1 MRRYPQRRHGNIE
14 QAIKNPLGVEK
25 PGKLLVKFAVPSII
39 AMLVSALYN
48 IVDQIFI
55 GQSVGM
61 LGNAATNVAFPLTTV
76 CTAIALLLGIGGAAN
91 FNLSMG
97 AREEKRASGFI
108 GGSIVLLITCGVVLM
123 LVVRIFLNPMMHAFG
138 ATPDVL
144 EYALTY
150 TGITSF
156 GFPFLIFSTG
166 ASNLIRADGSPKFS
180 MACVLV
186 GAVINTILD
195 PLFIFGFNMGMAGA
209 ALATILGQI
218 VSALFAAYYLIFR
231 FKTTRLRKDAFQVT
245 WSKSRAIMGLGAAAC
260 FNQLA
265 MMAVQIALNNVLTY
279 YGALSVYGSEIPL
292 AVVGIIMKVNMIFM
306 SIIIGIAQGL
316 QPISS
321 FNYGAQKYGRVRE
334 TYRKA
339 ITAATIISICAF
351 LAFQLFPRQIIGIF
365 GAGSEEYFHFAERC
379 FRIFLL
385 FTFVNGIQPVTSN
398 FFSSI
403 GKATKGIWL
412 SLTRQIIFLLPL
424 VLILPVFLGIDGVM
438 YAGPVADGMAALAA
452 ILLVT
457 KEMKNMKQLE
467 YLQAS

>member
-1 MRRYPQRRHGNIE
+1 ME
-14 QAIKNPLGVEK
+14 QAMKNPLGVEK
-25 PGKLLVKFAVPSII
+25 TGKLLVRFAVPSII

-97 AREEKRASGFI
+97 AKEERRASGFI
-108 GGSIVLLITCGVVLM
+108 GGAIILLVTCGVVLM
-123 LVVRIFLNPMMHAFG
+123 LIVRIFLNPMMHAFG
-138 ATPDVL
+138 ATPEVL
-144 EYALTY
+144 EYSLTY

-186 GAVINTILD
+186 GAVINTVLD

-218 VSALFAAYYLIFR
+218 VSALLAAYYLIFR
-231 FKTTRLRKDAFQVT
+231 FKTVKLHKSTFRVT
-245 WSKSRAIMGLGAAAC
+245 WQKSRAIMGLGAAAC

-321 FNYGAQKYGRVRE
+321 FNYGARKYSRVRE

-365 GAGSEEYFHFAERC
+365 GSGSEEYFYFAERC
-379 FRIFLL
+379 FRIFLM

-424 VLILPVFLGIDGVM
+424 VLILPAFLGIDGVM
-438 YAGPVADGMAALAA
+438 YAGPVADGMAALVA

-457 KEMKNMKQLE
+457 KEIKNMKQLE
-467 YLQAS
+467 YNQLPPA

>member
-1 MRRYPQRRHGNIE
+1 MRRYPQRRHGNME

-351 LAFQLFPRQIIGIF
+351 LAFQLFPRQLIGIF

>member
-1 MRRYPQRRHGNIE
+1 ME
-14 QAIKNPLGVEK
+14 QAIKNPLGTEK
-25 PGKLLVKFAVPSII
+25 ISKLLVKFAVPSII

-61 LGNAATNVAFPLTTV
+61 LGNAATNVAFPLSTV
-76 CTAIALLLGIGGAAN
+76 CTAIALLFGIGGAAN

-97 AREEKRASGFI
+97 AKQEKQAASYAGNAI
-108 GGSIVLLITCGVVLM
+108 LMLLICGVVLM
-123 LVVRIFLNPMMHAFG
+123 VIVRSCLQPMMVSFG

-144 EYALTY
+144 EHAITY

-156 GFPFLIFSTG
+156 GFPFLIFATG

-180 MACVLV
+180 MSCVLT

-209 ALATILGQI
+209 ALATIIGQI
-218 VSALFAAYYLIFR
+218 ASAAMAAYYLIFR
-231 FKTTRLRKDAFQVT
+231 FHTVKLDRSILRVRAGNT
-245 WSKSRAIMGLGAAAC
+245 RAIMGLGAAAC

-265 MMAVQIALNNVLTY
+265 MMVVQIVLNNVLTY

-292 AVVGIIMKVNMIFM
+292 AVVGIIMKVNMIYM
-306 SIIIGIAQGL
+306 SVIIGIAQGL

-321 FNYGAQKYGRVRE
+321 FNYGARKYGRVRE
-334 TYRKA
+334 TYWKA
-339 ITAATIISICAF
+339 VIVATIISVIAF
-351 LAFQLFPRQIIGIF
+351 LAFQLFPREIIGIF
-365 GAGSEEYFHFAERC
+365 GSGSEEYFHFAERC

-385 FTFVNGIQPVTSN
+385 FTFLNGLQPVSSN

-403 GKATKGIWL
+403 GKATRGIWL

-424 VLILPVFLGIDGVM
+424 VLILPALMGIDGVM
-438 YAGPVADGMAALAA
+438 YAGPVADGMAALVA
-452 ILLVT
+452 ILLVSH
-457 KEMKNMKQLE
+457 EMKILKRLE
-467 YLQAS
+467 QDTVPISS

>member
-1 MRRYPQRRHGNIE
+1 ME

-385 FTFVNGIQPVTSN
+385 FTFVNGIQPVTST

>member
-1 MRRYPQRRHGNIE
+1 ME

>member
-1 MRRYPQRRHGNIE
+1 MRRYPQRRHGNME